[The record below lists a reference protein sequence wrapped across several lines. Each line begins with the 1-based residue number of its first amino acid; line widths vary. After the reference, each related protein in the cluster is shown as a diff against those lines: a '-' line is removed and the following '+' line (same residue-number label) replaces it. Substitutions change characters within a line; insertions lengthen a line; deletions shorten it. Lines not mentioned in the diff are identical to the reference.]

1 MLPRAAP
8 IGHAVSTDPLS
19 GVMKCD
25 REAMLP
31 EHPHFHFTQQYQTKA

>member
-1 MLPRAAP
+1 MLPRAVAF
-8 IGHAVSTDPLS
+8 GHAVSTDPLF

-31 EHPHFHFTQQYQTKA
+31 EHPHFHFTRQYQTKA